1 MCIHDS
7 TLINHQYKGAS
18 SLVLRVISGLSCA
31 QEFNKFNSN
40 KKSQFIFWINFV
52 NFEIGFYMKIS
63 DILSPDVIEVNLDV
77 KDKTDSL
84 KKVIDLAAHSNKIL
98 DLQKVT
104 DTIFEREKLVSTGVG
119 KGFAIPHGKTDAI
132 SDIVAA
138 FITTKNPI
146 DFDSIDG
153 EPVRFIFLLV
163 GKETLLNTHIKLLS
177 RISRLMNKDE
187 FRAKLL
193 TAKTKEEVM
202 KMFKDEEKNYFDI

>member
-1 MCIHDS
+1 
-7 TLINHQYKGAS
+7 
-18 SLVLRVISGLSCA
+18 
-31 QEFNKFNSN
+31 
-40 KKSQFIFWINFV
+40 
-52 NFEIGFYMKIS
+52 MKIS
-63 DILSPDVIEVNLDV
+63 DILNPDVIEVNLDV
-77 KDKTDSL
+77 KDKEDSL
-84 KKVIDLAAHSNKIL
+84 KKIIALASNSKKIL
-98 DLQKVT
+98 DINKVSE
-104 DTIFEREKLVSTGVG
+104 TIMEREKLVSTGVG

-138 FITTKNPI
+138 FAITKAPI

-193 TAKTKEEVM
+193 GAKTKEEVL
-202 KMFKDEEKNYFDI
+202 KIFKDEEQNYFDI

>member
-1 MCIHDS
+1 
-7 TLINHQYKGAS
+7 
-18 SLVLRVISGLSCA
+18 
-31 QEFNKFNSN
+31 
-40 KKSQFIFWINFV
+40 
-52 NFEIGFYMKIS
+52 MKIS

-77 KDKTDSL
+77 KDKEDSL
-84 KKVIDLAAHSNKIL
+84 NKIIAIAAKSGKII
-98 DLQKVT
+98 DVDKVSR
-104 DTIFEREKLVSTGVG
+104 TIHEREKLVSTGVG

-132 SDIVAA
+132 NDIIAA
-138 FITTKNPI
+138 FVITKDPI

-193 TAKTKEEVM
+193 EAKTKAEVL
-202 KMFKDEEKNYFDI
+202 KIFKDEEQNYFDI

>member
-1 MCIHDS
+1 
-7 TLINHQYKGAS
+7 
-18 SLVLRVISGLSCA
+18 
-31 QEFNKFNSN
+31 
-40 KKSQFIFWINFV
+40 
-52 NFEIGFYMKIS
+52 MKIS
-63 DILSPDVIEVNLDV
+63 DILNPDVIEVNLDV
-77 KDKTDSL
+77 KDKEDSL
-84 KKVIDLAAHSNKIL
+84 KKIIALASNSKKIL
-98 DLQKVT
+98 DINKVSE
-104 DTIFEREKLVSTGVG
+104 TIMEREKLVSTGVG

-138 FITTKNPI
+138 FAITKAPI

-193 TAKTKEEVM
+193 EAKTKEDVL
-202 KMFKDEEKNYFDI
+202 KIFKDEEQNYFDI